1 LNFILENKSKRM
13 EIMTDEFQEIKRKY
27 GDERRTEMIVDSEDF
42 TVEDMIADEDMAITI
57 THNGYIKRTAVS
69 GYRAQRRGGIGKRGA
84 GMKDEDFVE
93 NLFIAS
99 THEYLLF
106 FTNFGKVYWLKVHQ
120 IPLSGRATRG
130 RAIVNLLQAEKDEK
144 VRAFLNVREFS
155 EDKNIIMATKN
166 GTIKKTLLSA
176 YSHPRVNG
184 IIAINLRENDD
195 IVGVKITDG
204 HQDILLGSRAGKA
217 IRFHEKD
224 VREVGRNSTGV
235 KGITLSGVDDVVVDM
250 VTVSREDVTVL
261 AVSENGLGK
270 RTKITDYRAQHRGGK
285 GVITLKTNKKVGKMI
300 ALKEVVEKDDLML
313 ISNKG
318 LMIRM
323 PINKISTYSRNTQG
337 VKLINLKEEDHLS
350 SVAYVA
356 ESENEEEE

>member
-1 LNFILENKSKRM
+1 
-13 EIMTDEFQEIKRKY
+13 
-27 GDERRTEMIVDSEDF
+27 
-42 TVEDMIADEDMAITI
+42 
-57 THNGYIKRTAVS
+57 
-69 GYRAQRRGGIGKRGA
+69 
-84 GMKDEDFVE
+84 
-93 NLFIAS
+93 
-99 THEYLLF
+99 
-106 FTNFGKVYWLKVHQ
+106 
-120 IPLSGRATRG
+120 
-130 RAIVNLLQAEKDEK
+130 VNLLQAEKDEK